1 MTMTRSPFK
10 KDYVRTAGFIL
21 AITIV
26 VAVGLTYENPV
37 HWLDNLVSSF
47 VFSACI
53 GLSIQAIV
61 RLLWTRLARLETRGR
76 LAMLFVVYLV
86 AGFAG
91 TEIGYQILRY
101 AWYGGTLEFGGHF
114 RLLFLNL
121 ILAMVFGSAAVV
133 YMSLRSTAERMA
145 KTLKE
150 KELNEERLERLKT
163 RAELDALQAKINP
176 HFLFNTLNS
185 IASLISENPAAAE
198 STVEKLSEL
207 FRYTL
212 QRSGNSTVTLSEELE
227 IVRSYLEI
235 EKVRFGDRLQFD
247 IRADGSLDDL
257 RIPPLLIQPLVENAI
272 KHGIAEEPKGGT
284 VTVDV
289 KKDGRTCI
297 IAVNDTGKG
306 LSGTGG
312 DSGFGLKSIRERLA
326 LSYGENASLRTE
338 EGSALI
344 QITIPLG

>member
-1 MTMTRSPFK
+1 MTK
-10 KDYVRTAGFIL
+10 QGILRTAGFIL
-21 AITIV
+21 AITLV
-26 VAVGLTYENPV
+26 VAVGLSYENPA
-37 HWLDNLVSSF
+37 HWLDNLVASF

-53 GLSIQAIV
+53 GLSIHSIV
-61 RLLWTRLARLETRGR
+61 MLLWTRLARLETRVR
-76 LAMLFVVYLV
+76 LATLFVVYLV

-91 TEIGYQILRY
+91 TEIGYIILRY
-101 AWYGGTLEFGGHF
+101 AWYGGTLDFGSHF

-121 ILAMVFGSAAVV
+121 ILAMVFGSAALV
-133 YMSLRSTAERMA
+133 YNSLRSTADRMA

-150 KELNEERLERLKT
+150 KELNEERLERLRT

-198 STVEKLSEL
+198 STVEKLAEL

-235 EKVRFGDRLQFD
+235 EKVRFGNRLQFD
-247 IRADGSLDDL
+247 IRSDESLGDI
-257 RIPPLLIQPLVENAI
+257 RIPPLVIQPLVENAI

-289 KKDGRTCI
+289 KRDGRACV

-306 LSGTGG
+306 FSGTGG
-312 DSGFGLKSIRERLA
+312 DPGFGLKSIRERLTLA
-326 LSYGENASLRTE
+326 YGENASLRTE
-338 EGSALI
+338 DGSALI